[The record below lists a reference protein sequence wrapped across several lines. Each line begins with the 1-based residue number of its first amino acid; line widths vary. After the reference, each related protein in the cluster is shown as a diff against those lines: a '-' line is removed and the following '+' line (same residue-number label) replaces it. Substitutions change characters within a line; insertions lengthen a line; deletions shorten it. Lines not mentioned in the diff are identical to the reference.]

1 MKCPTLLFLA
11 LPLAAAFAGLLGCQS
26 NEVTGREQLLLF
38 SDARMVELGQAAY
51 AEMTG
56 PGSPAR
62 IVTDPAFIRPLEEV
76 GQAIARAANRPDFAW
91 EFRLIDDPATA
102 NAWALPGGKIAFYT
116 GIYPILQDRNGMAIV
131 MGHEVMHALL
141 QHGNERMS
149 QATVGELAR
158 VAADAALRDARYR
171 EEILGALGLGAQV
184 GVLLPYSR
192 RHESEADEQGL
203 YLAARAGFDPDAAI
217 GVWERMAAL
226 SGERPPEFLSTH
238 PDPRRRI
245 EDMRRWLPRAREIY
259 AQSVRQPNAPLP
271 AVARPR

>member
-1 MKCPTLLFLA
+1 MKRPTPLLLA

-26 NEVTGREQLLLF
+26 NDVTGREQLLLF
-38 SDARMVELGQAAY
+38 SDAKMVELGRAAY

-56 PGSPAR
+56 PGSDTR
-62 IVTDPAFIRPLEEV
+62 IVTDPAFTHPLEEV
-76 GQAIARAANRPDFAW
+76 GQAIARAANRPDFEW
-91 EFRLIDDPATA
+91 EFRLIDDPATP

-116 GIYPILQDRNGMAIV
+116 GIYPVLADRNGMAIV

-149 QATVGELAR
+149 QATVGELAL
-158 VAADAALRDARYR
+158 VAADAALRDARHR
-171 EEILGALGLGAQV
+171 GEILGALGLGAQV

-192 RHESEADEQGL
+192 QHESEADEQGL

-226 SGERPPEFLSTH
+226 SGERPNEFLSTH
-238 PDPRRRI
+238 PDPRQRI
-245 EDMRRWLPRAREIY
+245 ENMRRWLPRARELY

-271 AVARPR
+271 AVPRPR